1 MRQLF
6 LPQFHF
12 SSAMMFLQLSFSSFF
27 ALLKDLSSQFPIDDT
42 LHFVIL
48 ILVASP
54 SLFAFTFAVIVAPV
68 KNSLKSSPSEYI
80 PFVLPRV
87 VYIVPSL
94 FVTVISCALAVN
106 AAKRRK
112 KVVVS
117 L

>member
-6 LPQFHF
+6 LSRFHF
-12 SSAMMFLQLSFSSFF
+12 SPAIMFLQFSSSSFF
-27 ALLKDLSSQFPIDDT
+27 AVFKDFSSQFPTDDT

-54 SLFAFTFAVIVAPV
+54 SLFAFTFAVIVASV

-80 PFVLPRV
+80 PFVLPKV
-87 VYIVPSL
+87 VSIVPSL
-94 FVTVISCALAVN
+94 FVTVIFCALAVN
-106 AAKRRK
+106 AIKRRK